1 MLYEG
6 PERRIHNVFL
16 TRNRE
21 YHVRKGTCVAVRDRK
36 TGAWISNHEAIGM
49 ELEVNL
55 PAKLFLGGPLLFLSK
70 FSMVRTTK
78 VMELFRPER
87 DTVDLY
93 NILWSVC
100 PA

>member
-21 YHVRKGTCVAVRDRK
+21 YHVRKGKCVAVRDRK

-70 FSMVRTTK
+70 FSMVRTTR
-78 VMELFRPER
+78 VEEFFRPER

-93 NILWSVC
+93 SILWSVC